1 MEDAEPLTDAD
12 LDLVISQ
19 LLAVRQEPPGKL
31 VNLEESLIERVC
43 KRAKIIFLQQPPLLE
58 LDGPVNIVGEL
69 PCSGAQRAANQRMLS
84 QVMCTASTTTCCGC
98 SKWAAFLRLT
108 SLICSLGEWWIQAKG
123 W

>member
-31 VNLEESLIERVC
+31 VNLEESLIEKVC

-58 LDGPVNIVGEL
+58 LDGPINIVGEL
-69 PCSGAQRAANQRMLS
+69 PCSRAQHAANQRMLS
-84 QVMCTASTTTCCGC
+84 RRCARPVLRP
-98 SKWAAFLRLT
+98 AAAVRNGRL
-108 SLICSLGEWWIQAKG
+108 S
-123 W
+123 